1 MCTLDIIFYYCVFQV
16 DLLHGMERVVKVQEV
31 RNGKSSEIQLL
42 GMKQGK
48 EVTTAEVEALV
59 KG

>member
-1 MCTLDIIFYYCVFQV
+1 
-16 DLLHGMERVVKVQEV
+16 MERVVKVQEV